1 MIASGGWT
9 QSQSK
14 GACLSFELA
23 LTSIRDPSVAT
34 RDARLRLMVDQHFD
48 AVWRALRRLGVPA
61 GVADDEAQKV
71 FLVAARRLPEIEA
84 GGERQYLLGV
94 AWRVASDARHML
106 FRRREVPLGDLDPE
120 LSLATAPVRRPDELL
135 EQKQALELL
144 AALLDE
150 MPRAL
155 RDAFVLFELEEMH
168 ATDVARVLKVPVGTV
183 ASRVRRAREHIL
195 KSLESRREQ

>member
-1 MIASGGWT
+1 MVMERRAF
-9 QSQSK
+9 
-14 GACLSFELA
+14 LSFALA
-23 LTSIRDPSVAT
+23 LTSVRDPSVAT

-61 GVADDEAQKV
+61 GAADDEAQKV

-84 GGERQYLLGV
+84 GGERQYLLGI
-94 AWRVASDARHML
+94 AWRVASDARHAL
-106 FRRREVPLGDLDPE
+106 FRRREVPLGDMDPE
-120 LSLATAPVRRPDELL
+120 LSLGAAPARRPDEAL

-150 MPRAL
+150 MPQAL
-155 RDAFVLFELEEMH
+155 RDAFVLFELEELS
-168 ATDVARVLKVPVGTV
+168 AIDVARLLKVPVGTV

-195 KSLESRREQ
+195 KGLESRRGP